1 MGGLLGGGG
10 KGGAKG
16 MLPPPPPIVGAWPP
30 PLFLRLRICFD
41 GEPLTP
47 PQILDSVRY
56 NVMATDT

>member
-1 MGGLLGGGG
+1 MGGLLGGG
-10 KGGAKG
+10 KGEGAKG
-16 MLPPPPPIVGAWPP
+16 MLAPPPPPIVGAWP